1 MAGGR
6 YFFLLQLPT
15 ESQAQAKH
23 LALLSSTTYRL
34 LSRINL
40 SASFLIRQKD
50 FSPPFDRLAH
60 FIHCSHYLV
69 VAFAYTADVMRD
81 WGKVAV
87 REGGG
92 GTDVVANVF
101 ARGRVVLDD
110 DKGGGGA
117 VGGEGGLTREWNGKG
132 FIDLGVVEVGK
143 RVEEVLI
150 MWLRDC
156 ELATKF
162 ISPVLSLTLFFPVHY

>member
-1 MAGGR
+1 
-6 YFFLLQLPT
+6 
-15 ESQAQAKH
+15 
-23 LALLSSTTYRL
+23 
-34 LSRINL
+34 
-40 SASFLIRQKD
+40 
-50 FSPPFDRLAH
+50 
-60 FIHCSHYLV
+60 
-69 VAFAYTADVMRD
+69 MRD

-132 FIDLGVVEVGK
+132 LIDLGVVEVGK
-143 RVEEVLI
+143 SVEEVLI
-150 MWLRDC
+150 VSLRDC

-162 ISPVLSLTLFFPVHY
+162 ISPVLSLTLFFRSIIDREIVQLKRGEGGKERLKGLFKTYCIILRFHTFKFVRKKVGLTSCPRLGSPFLISLI